1 MHEDENA
8 ALAASTKAVVNV
20 AVFLQKILIYI
31 HVSEKTRVV

>member
-1 MHEDENA
+1 MNEDENA
-8 ALAASTKAVVNV
+8 ALAARANV